1 MIQDIENKNFDNQY
15 KNLTPLAND
24 RILCFSG
31 KDILLD
37 RNEKDELFLPL
48 YKEVKEVCASWEPWI
63 ENPFKFAFEME
74 GANYYIY
81 LGKADLFGRYGFE
94 PAPTLRQ
101 LISKG
106 ICFAVM
112 TGWHLY
118 NWYRTSRYCGN
129 CGEKAVHD
137 EKERMMK
144 CPKCGNMMFP
154 KISPAVI
161 IALTHNDK
169 IVMSRY
175 VNRAYKH
182 YGLIAG
188 FIEIGETAEEAV
200 AREVMEEI
208 GLKVKNIR
216 YYKSQ
221 PWGVAGNLSLGYFC
235 DLDGD
240 DETVTLDCN
249 ELSCAEW
256 FTRDNLPEIND
267 GISLTREMMY
277 IFGQGKEP
285 K

>member
-1 MIQDIENKNFDNQY
+1 MIQDIENKAFDNQY
-15 KNLTPLAND
+15 KNIAPSEND
-24 RILCFSG
+24 LVLCFCG
-31 KDILLD
+31 KDILIYRKEDNSLV
-37 RNEKDELFLPL
+37 LPT
-48 YKEVKEVCASWEPWI
+48 YKEVKENCALWEGWL
-63 ENPFKFAFEME
+63 EEPFKFAFSLKGE
-74 GANYYIY
+74 NYFIF
-81 LGKADLFGRYGFE
+81 LGKAALFYPYGFE
-94 PAPTLRQ
+94 GAPTLRE
-101 LISKG
+101 LTSKH
-106 ICFAVM
+106 ITFAVM

-118 NWYRTSRYCGN
+118 TWYRQNRFCGN
-129 CGEKAVHD
+129 CGTKAEHD
-137 EKERMMK
+137 QKERMMR
-144 CPKCGNMMFP
+144 CPQCNNMMFP

-161 IALTHNDK
+161 IGLTHNDK

-175 VNRAYKH
+175 VNRAYSH

-200 AREVMEEI
+200 AREVMEEV

-267 GISLTREMMY
+267 GVSLTREMMY

>member
-1 MIQDIENKNFDNQY
+1 MIQDIENKNFDNQF
-15 KNLTPLAND
+15 KNIAPSEND

-31 KDILLD
+31 KDILLE
-37 RNEKDELFLPL
+37 RNDKDELFLPA
-48 YKEVKEVCASWEPWI
+48 YAQVKEEMADWESWIDSPL
-63 ENPFKFAFEME
+63 KFAFSME
-74 GANYYIY
+74 GVNYFIF
-81 LGKADLFGRYGFE
+81 LGKAKLFGPFGFE
-94 PAPTLRQ
+94 PAATLRQ
-101 LISKG
+101 LISKN

-118 NWYRTSRYCGN
+118 NWYRTNRFCGN
-129 CGEKAVHD
+129 CGEKAIHD

-144 CPKCGNMMFP
+144 CPVCSNMMFP

-161 IALTHNDK
+161 IALTHNGK

-175 VNRAYKH
+175 QNRAYKH

-200 AREVMEEI
+200 AREVMEEV

-277 IFGQGKEP
+277 VFGLGKEP